1 MRNRIIFPLAALAL
15 VLSVSGFLYGQL
27 LSQRYRVNAPTVPET
42 SVRTEEA
49 APDTGKTDAA
59 APDFSMLNADGEPVN
74 LSDFFGTPVVLNFWA
89 TWCPPCREEL
99 PHFAEA
105 YAEYGDRV
113 TFLMTDLTDGQQ
125 ETMDDVQAFL
135 TEQGYI
141 FPVCYDTEMEGAYAY
156 RVSAIPTTYFLNADG
171 TIHSY
176 QIGAL
181 DRETLYD
188 RLEKLLE

>member
-1 MRNRIIFPLAALAL
+1 MKKLAVLFFAVLAI
-15 VLSVSGFLYGQL
+15 GFTFLA
-27 LSQRYRVNAPTVPET
+27 NVPAA
-42 SVRTEEA
+42 SAKA
-49 APDTGKTDAA
+49 APDEALVGINTGDATIYGLA
-59 APDFSMLNADGEPVN
+59 GEKP
-74 LSDFFGTPVVLNFWA
+74 LFLNFWA

-113 TFLMTDLTDGQQ
+113 TFLMTDLTDGQR

-156 RVSAIPTTYFLNADG
+156 RVSAIPVTYFLSADG
-171 TIHSY
+171 KIASY

-188 RLEKLLE
+188 RLERLLE